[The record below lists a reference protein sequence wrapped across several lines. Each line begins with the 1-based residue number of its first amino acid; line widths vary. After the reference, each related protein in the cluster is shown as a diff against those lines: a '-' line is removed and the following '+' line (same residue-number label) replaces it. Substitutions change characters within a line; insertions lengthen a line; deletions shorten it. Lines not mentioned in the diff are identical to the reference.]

1 MRARRGRVRDSL
13 ALVIRS
19 PKQVLSVIWPN
30 SSAAEHLCCWRIT
43 HEGNAMLWDTLK
55 ILLGL
60 AILVAVTVGG
70 LVYVGPVALLGA
82 PL

>member
-1 MRARRGRVRDSL
+1 
-13 ALVIRS
+13 
-19 PKQVLSVIWPN
+19 
-30 SSAAEHLCCWRIT
+30 
-43 HEGNAMLWDTLK
+43 MLWHAL

-60 AILVAVTVGG
+60 AIFVAVTVVG

>member
-1 MRARRGRVRDSL
+1 MT
-13 ALVIRS
+13 
-19 PKQVLSVIWPN
+19 Q
-30 SSAAEHLCCWRIT
+30 
-43 HEGNAMLWDTLK
+43 EGNAMLWDAL

-60 AILVAVTVGG
+60 AILVAVTLGG

>member
-1 MRARRGRVRDSL
+1 
-13 ALVIRS
+13 
-19 PKQVLSVIWPN
+19 
-30 SSAAEHLCCWRIT
+30 
-43 HEGNAMLWDTLK
+43 MLWDALK

-60 AILVAVTVGG
+60 AILVAVTVSG